1 MRMRKSGFK
10 SGSLKKEQNLKHQS
24 FFKMTKTSYKAHIQ
38 KHLKHSLINTKI
50 TSSASK
56 HKTL

>member
-1 MRMRKSGFK
+1 MRKSGF
-10 SGSLKKEQNLKHQS
+10 SLKKEQNLKYQS
-24 FFKMTKTSYKAHIQ
+24 FFKMTKTSYEAHIQ
-38 KHLKHSLINTKI
+38 KHLKHSLISTKI

>member
-1 MRMRKSGFK
+1 MRMRKSGF
-10 SGSLKKEQNLKHQS
+10 SLKKEQNLKHQS

-50 TSSASK
+50 TSSANK